1 MDINSVLTR
10 FIYTSIKNAFQEVV
24 MGIDDIMLEVPKAA
38 QHGDISTNIAMKLTK
53 ALNAPAMP
61 TAEAIVCRMQKELVN
76 TPLSGKILKISVK
89 EPGFINFFFTN
100 FALYD
105 VLNSIRSKGPRY
117 GSCNLGN
124 RRRVQ
129 IEFVSA
135 NPTGPLSVAHGRQ
148 AAVGDTLANILEFA
162 GYRPTREYF
171 INDEGRQMDMLGESV
186 RLRYLELLGEKTEF
200 PQDGYQGRYIYDIA
214 QTVIDK
220 YGKRYAEPSIKA
232 SAFFRDYSCNFI
244 MDIIKGE
251 LKDFGVHFDVWTSQA
266 KIARAKRIQD
276 ALRLLDKKGFLYKA
290 DGALW
295 FKSTTLGDDKDR
307 VVVKSDGS
315 FTYLAPD
322 IAYHQDKFRR
332 GFDRIVNIWGPDH
345 HGYIPRLTAAVIALG
360 HPKDALSVLIV
371 QLATLY
377 RGAQQIPM
385 STRSGEFITLR
396 EVMTDTGIDAAR
408 FFFVARKISS
418 HLDFDIDLAKKQS
431 QENPVYYVQY
441 AHARICNIIEFAAK
455 EKRDKNLLKKTAN
468 LSLLQEP
475 QELGLLKMAGQ
486 FPTVIMSCA
495 RALEPCGLVS
505 YLMSLADGF
514 HSFYDSHRVVAEDI
528 ELTKARLALVDSV
541 RIVLAS
547 ALKLLGVSA
556 PTKM

>member
-1 MDINSVLTR
+1 
-10 FIYTSIKNAFQEVV
+10 
-24 MGIDDIMLEVPKAA
+24 
-38 QHGDISTNIAMKLTK
+38 
-53 ALNAPAMP
+53 
-61 TAEAIVCRMQKELVN
+61 
-76 TPLSGKILKISVK
+76 
-89 EPGFINFFFTN
+89 
-100 FALYD
+100 
-105 VLNSIRSKGPRY
+105 
-117 GSCNLGN
+117 
-124 RRRVQ
+124 
-129 IEFVSA
+129 
-135 NPTGPLSVAHGRQ
+135 
-148 AAVGDTLANILEFA
+148 
-162 GYRPTREYF
+162 
-171 INDEGRQMDMLGESV
+171 
-186 RLRYLELLGEKTEF
+186 
-200 PQDGYQGRYIYDIA
+200 
-214 QTVIDK
+214 
-220 YGKRYAEPSIKA
+220 
-232 SAFFRDYSCNFI
+232 
-244 MDIIKGE
+244 
-251 LKDFGVHFDVWTSQA
+251 VHFDVWTSQA